1 MTSWHEETLHGFAKE
16 ALRVDEELYQGRTAY
31 QSVRI
36 FRNKGLGLVMTLDEV
51 VQTTEADEFIYHEM
65 LVHPAMHA
73 RGEAERVLII
83 GGGDGGCA
91 REVLRHPV
99 EAVVMVEIDGDV
111 VALAREHLPS
121 LSAGAFEDPR
131 LELVVGDGS
140 AYVGDGGEG
149 FDLIIVDSTDPI
161 GPGRVLFEAPFQD
174 ACRRRLTANGIV
186 VTQNGVPFLQR
197 PEFDD
202 TRRIRE
208 KLFRHSGFFFASVPT
223 YFGGDMAF
231 GWGSD
236 DIDMARGELEAIRAR
251 HRASALRTRYYNP
264 EIHLAAFACPG
275 YLQADGPEGGAFA

>member
-1 MTSWHEETLHGFAKE
+1 MTSWHEEVLHGFSKQ
-16 ALRVDEELYQGRTAY
+16 ALRVDEELFSGRTEF
-31 QSVRI
+31 QSVRV
-36 FRNKGLGLVMTLDEV
+36 FRNEGQGLVLTLDDV

-65 LVHPAMHA
+65 LVHPAMNA
-73 RGEAERVLII
+73 RGGARRVLIV

-99 EAVVMVEIDGDV
+99 EEVVMVEIDGEV
-111 VALAREHLPS
+111 VALAREHLPA

-131 LELVVGDGS
+131 LELVIGDGA
-140 AYVGDGGEG
+140 AYVGDGGVP

-161 GPGRVLFEAPFQD
+161 GPGAILFEAPFQD

-197 PEFDD
+197 EEFDH

-208 KLFRHSGFFFASVPT
+208 ALFRHSGFFFASVPT

-236 DIDMARGELEAIRAR
+236 DLDMANGDGAAIGRA
-251 HRASALRTRYYNP
+251 HETSGLATRYYNP
-264 EIHLAAFACPG
+264 EIHLAAFACPS
-275 YLQADGPEGGAFA
+275 YLRADGPGGGAFA